1 MGPQWWIPARS
12 ARSGLG
18 ARRYP
23 STFAD
28 GVLRV
33 AWEAATRTS
42 RVPSLAQ
49 FAEAI
54 IAELAAA
61 RAALIGPVI
70 SIRSYMGLA
79 GLLIPEGRT
88 IELPWGVIRE
98 VAADDASMIPN
109 GLRGK
114 LQTNTPEGPIV
125 IDYAGDCVLQM
136 DVPYQVLLARPNEQS
151 EPWPLDL
158 ISVRTADERLQT
170 IRIALLLSSERPPM
184 PIVVGTWRSF
194 LDPLAIG
201 ARGTS
206 WRDPRRLP
214 PITPVALSEVEV
226 DSWAHWIALVDEAPT
241 QGIEVALRRT
251 LLAAAER
258 ADALVDAVIA
268 WENLFG
274 SRSGEPTLRI
284 SSSMAWLLSDS
295 AAGRAEVRREVG
307 RLYALRSDVVHSDRK
322 DLLQCRNGEE
332 RSNRLILDA

>member
-1 MGPQWWIPARS
+1 
-12 ARSGLG
+12 
-18 ARRYP
+18 
-23 STFAD
+23 
-28 GVLRV
+28 
-33 AWEAATRTS
+33 
-42 RVPSLAQ
+42 
-49 FAEAI
+49 
-54 IAELAAA
+54 
-61 RAALIGPVI
+61 
-70 SIRSYMGLA
+70 
-79 GLLIPEGRT
+79 
-88 IELPWGVIRE
+88 
-98 VAADDASMIPN
+98 MIPN